1 MFNKNNIVFIIVLC
15 IIILFGILIFLINKI
30 NDNNEEF
37 YLENIEKILNEEI
50 KNIDVKDNVNEERN
64 IDSES
69 KIVIHIIGEI
79 NNPGIVYLKENARI
93 IDAIN
98 AAGGITEKGDLNQV
112 NLAYILSDGQKV
124 YIPKLGDEDIKIVSE
139 EAGKNV
145 INNENDKNVKI
156 NINIATIEQIQN
168 LPGIGKA
175 MAERIINYRNEHG
188 KFIKIEDLKN
198 VSGIGDAKL
207 KNIEKYICIK

>member
-15 IIILFGILIFLINKI
+15 IIILFGLLIFLINNI

-50 KNIDVKDNVNEERN
+50 KNVDVRDNVNEERN

-198 VSGIGDAKL
+198 VSGIGDTKL